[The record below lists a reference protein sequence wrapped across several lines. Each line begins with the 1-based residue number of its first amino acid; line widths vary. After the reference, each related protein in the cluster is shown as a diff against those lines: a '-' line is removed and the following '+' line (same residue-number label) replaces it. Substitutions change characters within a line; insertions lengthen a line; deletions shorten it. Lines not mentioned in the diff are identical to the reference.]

1 MVKQIH
7 CRWAAMQVLRVRS
20 LGWVDQWSWSS
31 QVSDVVRESV
41 NGTHESV
48 Q

>member
-7 CRWAAMQVLRVRS
+7 PRWAVMQVSRVRS

-31 QVSDVVRESV
+31 QVSDDVRESV

-48 Q
+48 K

>member
-1 MVKQIH
+1 MVKQIRR
-7 CRWAAMQVLRVRS
+7 RWAVMLVLRVRS
-20 LGWVDQWSWSS
+20 PGWVDQWSWSS
-31 QVSDVVRESV
+31 QVSDVVRECV